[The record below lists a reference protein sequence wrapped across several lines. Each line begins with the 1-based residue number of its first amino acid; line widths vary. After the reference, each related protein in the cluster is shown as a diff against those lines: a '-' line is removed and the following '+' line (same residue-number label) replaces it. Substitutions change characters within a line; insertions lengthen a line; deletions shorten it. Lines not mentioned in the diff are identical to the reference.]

1 MDPVSMIAIALA
13 TGAAAAF
20 KPTAEQA
27 VKDAYAGLKDL
38 ITRKFG
44 VSSEVA
50 KAVEGVE
57 IKPDSAGRQTTLK
70 EELSTANVAQDQDVL
85 QAAQRLLDLI
95 QAHPDGAA
103 HIQQITGNYNVQAD
117 RGSTVHYN
125 APPQR
130 D

>member
-13 TGAAAAF
+13 TGAAAAL

-27 VKDAYAGLKDL
+27 VKDAYAGLKEL

-57 IKPDSAGRQTTLK
+57 TKPDSAGRQTTLK
-70 EELSTANVAQDQDVL
+70 EELSTANVAQDQAIL